1 MEYYEVFHRPGKTP
15 VGGSSPGVVLS
26 PARSGGHT
34 DRSCSWVRGV
44 HVTFAHAT
52 KTATSR
58 ERAPKSSTARR
69 GAAERTTRPRFD
81 SDDFFGAQPAST
93 AALPDPTPLLE
104 NLTRCVIE
112 VLAGARDL
120 EQLARWVSDDVY
132 RHLLKRVV
140 LSTRARRAR
149 NEKATRPAFAIGST
163 TVCEPRDGVVEA
175 VVIVRGRAR
184 TRAVAIRL
192 EGLDSRWRATAINVL

>member
-1 MEYYEVFHRPGKTP
+1 MTSAPAVAALVAPP
-15 VGGSSPGVVLS
+15 VQAAPAALTAPAAPTNRGALALDAANSRA
-26 PARSGGHT
+26 ARS
-34 DRSCSWVRGV
+34 
-44 HVTFAHAT
+44 
-52 KTATSR
+52 
-58 ERAPKSSTARR
+58 
-69 GAAERTTRPRFD
+69 RFD

-93 AALPDPTPLLE
+93 ATLPDPQPLLE
-104 NLTRCVIE
+104 NLTRCVVE

-149 NEKATRPAFAIGST
+149 SQKATRPTFAIGST
-163 TVCEPRDGVVEA
+163 SICQPRDGVVEA

-192 EGLDSRWRATAINVL
+192 EGLDARWRATAIHVL